1 MIGVL
6 FFTTDDK
13 GVILFPIHRRR
24 RSVILHFFADIPDR
38 RWIEVSNCRYCQ
50 RRLEKPDP
58 RVGGD
63 TIGDRPMISCNHPP
77 TLDTVLVILT
87 IAISI
92 LVILTITIAVLVI
105 VILLVSLSTSE
116 W

>member
-1 MIGVL
+1 MGGGKVR
-6 FFTTDDK
+6 FCT
-13 GVILFPIHRRR
+13 
-24 RSVILHFFADIPDR
+24 FFADIPDR
-38 RWIEVSNCRYCQ
+38 RWIGVSNCRYCQ

-92 LVILTITIAVLVI
+92 LVILTITIAILVI

>member
-13 GVILFPIHRRR
+13 GVILFPIHGRR

-77 TLDTVLVILT
+77 TLTVLVILT

-92 LVILTITIAVLVI
+92 LVILTITIAILVI

>member
-1 MIGVL
+1 MILSL
-6 FFTTDDK
+6 FFSNILEDK
-13 GVILFPIHRRR
+13 KCDFALFPNIR
-24 RSVILHFFADIPDR
+24 DR
-38 RWIEVSNCRYCQ
+38 RWWVEVSNCRYC
-50 RRLEKPDP
+50 RARLEKPDP

-63 TIGDRPMISCNHPP
+63 TIRDRPMISCNHPL

-92 LVILTITIAVLVI
+92 LVILTITIAILVI